1 MLRGPTRALQD
12 SPGRMID
19 SAQATPLDHPLALR
33 SGIRFGEFAFAPGLR
48 RLERGGALVELS
60 SRATDILAVLTE
72 RPGEVISKEELLA
85 RVWPNSV
92 VVEAA
97 LRVHMAALRRALGD
111 GEDGERFITTV
122 QGRGY
127 CFVGALAPS
136 ADETGSPAWS
146 LPARPTKVV
155 GRDALVRDLIRQLE
169 HRRFVTVVGPGGIG
183 KTTVALLAAHDWIAT
198 HDAAAVFLDLGDLDP
213 DSPEGVAEALCAKLG
228 LARRD
233 DNPAERAISYLRT
246 NAALIVLDTC
256 EGLIEAAAQLAE
268 AMVAAAPDVRVLAT
282 SREALRAEGEFVN
295 RIDALETPAA
305 GPGLTAQE
313 ALTYPAVQLFVQRV
327 SANDLGFELSDR
339 NAAVV
344 GDICRELDGVALAIE
359 LAAGRVEAFGVQ
371 QVADQLAGEVA
382 LAWPGRRTA
391 APRQQTLRATLNW
404 SHEHLGPAERLV
416 FRRLAVFVGAFPL
429 EAGVAIGADA
439 AELAPAEVAD
449 ALSSLAAKSLLST
462 VIDGHARFR
471 MLDTTR
477 AYALERLADSGD
489 EQATRRRHAQ
499 HYLARLTAARA
510 EPDRPT
516 AVAEQTANVRAALG
530 WAFGANGEPALG
542 VRLTGAAADFWVRQ
556 GLWAECRRWMPVA
569 QARLDSHQ
577 DALDLRTRII
587 LATASMLSDGRRHDL
602 EAAYANAREQGR
614 QDETLSGLIA
624 LWADLHRRGR
634 YAAAE
639 RLIGEADFL
648 DAPDAG
654 PAQRLTAAWLRGVN
668 DHRLGRHGQ
677 ACERLTWLLG
687 EYTQGAGHEF
697 LRLAGYDLEVAAW
710 TMLGLSECL
719 RGNLDKGFAAN
730 ERATAKARALSSPIS
745 LKAVLRWRALTTYF
759 VEEGSSEL
767 DDLTREILSFDA
779 IGDVDGP
786 DGVALAFRGLWLARG
801 GDCAQGVQLV
811 TRGLNARIGNDYR
824 AIQSLVRAEMAR
836 QLLLHD
842 AGAQI
847 DAFAGPLEDNGG
859 EEQGWATPE
868 VLRIRGEI
876 AERRGDLALAEAR
889 YREAMALA
897 ERQDALTWGLRAAIS
912 QAELWRGQGRRE
924 AAAALLAPI
933 LERFRSTADWPLV
946 GRASACLEACRTAKR
961 SSRLATG

>member
-1 MLRGPTRALQD
+1 
-12 SPGRMID
+12 MID
-19 SAQATPLDHPLALR
+19 DVQAATALDHPLPLR
-33 SGIRFGEFAFAPGLR
+33 SCIRFGEFAFAPGLR
-48 RLERGGALVELS
+48 RLERGGAVVELS
-60 SRATDILAVLTE
+60 SRAMDILAVLTE
-72 RPGEVISKEELLA
+72 QPGEVFSKEQLIA
-85 RVWPNSV
+85 RVWPNTV
-92 VVEAA
+92 VVAAA
-97 LRVHMAALRRALGD
+97 LRVHMAALRRALGE
-111 GEDGERFITTV
+111 GEDGQRFITTV

-136 ADETGSPAWS
+136 ADVAYGTGSLLRS

-169 HRRFVTVVGPGGIG
+169 RRRFVTVVGPGGIG

-198 HDAAAVFLDLGDLDP
+198 HAGAAVFIDLGDLDP
-213 DSPEGVAEALCAKLG
+213 ESPEAVAEALCARLG

-233 DNPAERAISYLRT
+233 DNPVERAISYLRT

-256 EGLIEAAAQLAE
+256 EGVIEAAAHLAE
-268 AMVAAAPDVRVLAT
+268 AMVAAAPGVRVLAT

-295 RIDALETPAA
+295 RIDALATPAA

-313 ALTYPAVQLFVQRV
+313 ALAYPAVQLFVQRV
-327 SANDLGFELSDR
+327 SANDLGFELDDH

-371 QVADQLAGEVA
+371 QVADQLASEVA

-404 SHEHLGPAERLV
+404 SHAHLGPAERLV
-416 FRRLAVFVGAFPL
+416 FRRLSVLVGAFPL

-439 AELAPAEVAD
+439 GELAAAEVVD
-449 ALSSLAAKSLLST
+449 ALSSLAAKSLLGT

-477 AYALERLADSGD
+477 AYALERLAESGD
-489 EQATRRRHAQ
+489 EEPARRRHAQ
-499 HYLARLTAARA
+499 HYLTRLADAGV
-510 EPDRPT
+510 EPDGPA

-530 WAFGANGEPALG
+530 WAFGSNGDAALG

-569 QARLDSHQ
+569 QARLDSDE
-577 DALDLRTRII
+577 DAFDLRTRII
-587 LATASMLSDGRRHDL
+587 LATASMLSDGKRHDL

-614 QDETLSGLIA
+614 HDETLSGLIA

-639 RLIGEADFL
+639 RLIDEADFL
-648 DAPDAG
+648 GAPEAG
-654 PAQRLTAAWLRGVN
+654 PAQRLTAAWLKGVN
-668 DHRLGRHGQ
+668 DHRLGRHGR

-687 EYTQGAGHEF
+687 EYTEGAGHEF
-697 LRLAGYDLEVAAW
+697 QRLAGYDLEVAAW

-719 RGNLDKGFAAN
+719 RGDLDKGFAAIA
-730 ERATAKARALSSPIS
+730 RAIAKGRALSSPIS
-745 LKAVLRWRALTTYF
+745 LKAVLRWRALIGYF
-759 VEEGSSEL
+759 FEEESSEV
-767 DDLTREILSFDA
+767 DAVTREILSFDA

-786 DGVALAFRGLWLARG
+786 DGVALAFRGLWLARS
-801 GDCAQGVQLV
+801 GDSSEGAQLV
-811 TRGLNARIGNDYR
+811 TRGLSARIGNDYR

-836 QLLLHD
+836 LLLRDD
-842 AGAQI
+842 ATAPI
-847 DAFAGPLEDNGG
+847 DAFAGPLEANDG

-876 AERRGDLALAEAR
+876 AERRGDLVVAEAR
-889 YREAMALA
+889 YGEAVALA
-897 ERQDALTWGLRAAIS
+897 ERQDSLFWGLRAAIS
-912 QAELWRGQGRRE
+912 LADLWRGQGRPE
-924 AAAALLAPI
+924 EAAALLAP
-933 LERFRSTADWPLV
+933 LVERFRDAAHRPLLR
-946 GRASACLEACRTAKR
+946 RAEACLSACRAADL
-961 SSRLATG
+961 SSRMATG